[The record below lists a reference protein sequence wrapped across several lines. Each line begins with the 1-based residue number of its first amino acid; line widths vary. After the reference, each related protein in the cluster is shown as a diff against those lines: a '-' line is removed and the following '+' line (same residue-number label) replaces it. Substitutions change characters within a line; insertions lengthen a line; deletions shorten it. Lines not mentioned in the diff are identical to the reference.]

1 MSVVGKDIARPLR
14 PVVQRICRDEGMAVM
29 LVAHDVNPILG
40 YLDRVVYFAG
50 GTAVEGITEYRLA
63 NGF

>member
-1 MSVVGKDIARPLR
+1 
-14 PVVQRICRDEGMAVM
+14 M

-50 GTAVEGITEYRLA
+50 GRGVEGPPREVIQA
-63 NGF
+63 DG